1 MMFRDPRATQRSDAA
16 ASARY
21 GDVCPVFACSIAV
34 MELQIV

>member
-1 MMFRDPRATQRSDAA
+1 MSSDPRATRRSDGA

-21 GDVCPVFACSIAV
+21 GDVRPVFACPIAV

>member
-1 MMFRDPRATQRSDAA
+1 MTFRDPRATQRSGPE

-21 GDVCPVFACSIAV
+21 GDVRPVFACSIAV